1 LVYTYKFFYNPA
13 KEILLT
19 VTDELRN
26 NAIILELTD
35 PYCMVVLTGDAWV
48 YCFIESK
55 ELADSFLKFLSFN
68 KMISGDLEHADL
80 IRMVSP
86 GVEKK
91 ILGNQDIY
99 LGYISSVNW

>member
-1 LVYTYKFFYNPA
+1 MVYTHKFFYTPA
-13 KEILLT
+13 KEILLP
-19 VTDELRN
+19 VADELRN
-26 NAIILELTD
+26 NAIKLELTD

-55 ELADSFLKFLSFN
+55 ELADVFLAFLARN
-68 KMISGDLEHADL
+68 MITYMDLERGDL

-99 LGYISSVNW
+99 LRYTRSVNW